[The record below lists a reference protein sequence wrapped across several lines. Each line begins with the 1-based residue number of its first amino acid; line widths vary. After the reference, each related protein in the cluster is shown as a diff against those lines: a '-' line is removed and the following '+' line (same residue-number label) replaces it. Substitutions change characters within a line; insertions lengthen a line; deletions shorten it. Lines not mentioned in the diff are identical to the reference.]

1 MKVAEKK
8 KSPKKLS
15 VEEQK
20 NALAIK
26 VLSLKDEGLVQ
37 SITTLFDDV
46 TEPIKK
52 TSKKQ
57 YNKEIDA
64 AVKRVRNGN
73 SISNAEFL
81 KDFDNV

>member
-1 MKVAEKK
+1 MKAAEKK

-26 VLSLKDEGLVQ
+26 VLSLKDEDLVQ

-46 TEPIKK
+46 TEPVKK

-64 AVKRVRNGN
+64 AVQRVRNGN

-81 KDFDNV
+81 KDFDNW

>member
-46 TEPIKK
+46 TEPIKNLKK
-52 TSKKQ
+52 TIQ
-57 YNKEIDA
+57 Q
-64 AVKRVRNGN
+64 RV
-73 SISNAEFL
+73 
-81 KDFDNV
+81 